1 MSSACFQ
8 GGGRGSIWTVRVA
21 RDRSDLL
28 QTDGRKSAACAPL
41 PKVEVVSFNSDRREA
56 VDGRNGSRG
65 RDAVCLSV
73 PFFFL
78 KKKVH
83 FTPLKYFIGSFY
95 TLTIEN
101 GSPYFLTIFLFLSL
115 YKSYYTMKLIGLSTE
130 HDLNIKV
137 LDFKQIV
144 YVQIQIQNRI
154 HFTTEGEEQDT

>member
-1 MSSACFQ
+1 MCP
-8 GGGRGSIWTVRVA
+8 A
-21 RDRSDLL
+21 RASKGEVVDRSGPSVSHGTGQISCKRTVGNRPRVLPSL
-28 QTDGRKSAACAPL
+28 RWRSCRSTPTEGR
-41 PKVEVVSFNSDRREA
+41 N
-56 VDGRNGSRG
+56 GRNGSRG

-78 KKKVH
+78 KKKIH

-137 LDFKQIV
+137 LDFKQIA